1 MASTCILE
9 MNALIFLKTRDI
21 K

>member
-1 MASTCILE
+1 MASTCNLE